1 MSGVL
6 AIAPCWRGV
15 KAGLQWMQPH
25 SGEGV
30 KVQAQ
35 ELQSKVGPL
44 VGLLLG
50 GRGWL
55 PMVLAWGPWVLGE
68 SSAGAERW

>member
-1 MSGVL
+1 MW
-6 AIAPCWRGV
+6 APCRQGV
-15 KAGLQWMQPH
+15 NACLKRMQPR
-25 SGEGV
+25 SGGV

-44 VGLLLG
+44 VDLLLD

-55 PMVLAWGPWVLGE
+55 PMALAWGPWVLGD

>member
-1 MSGVL
+1 MY
-6 AIAPCWRGV
+6 APCRRGV
-15 KAGLQWMQPH
+15 NTYLQWMQLC

-44 VGLLLG
+44 VGLLLDR
-50 GRGWL
+50 RGWL
-55 PMVLAWGPWVLGE
+55 PMALAWG
-68 SSAGAERW
+68 S